1 MTSIP
6 PRPSASTSNTRRARL
21 ARLREEA
28 EPLVAG
34 ERRAALRALLQQPL
48 LTPDGAHAGEFALV
62 RRHREWLATWFA
74 HHANWSLSV
83 TAEVARLRKI
93 PATTTDASRGA
104 MDARSEEPFTR
115 TRYVLLCLA
124 LAALERGDRQITLGR
139 LAEAVTNGLA
149 ADPGFAATGF
159 LWTLDNIA
167 GRRDFVHALRLL
179 LVLGVL
185 RRVQGDEEHF
195 LHDRGSDA
203 LYNVARPVLAVL
215 LACRRSPSLVSAT
228 ELETQLA
235 ALAGEPTQPDTAESQ
250 NRALRSWL
258 VRRLLDDPVLYYR
271 TLPAES
277 RAYLDRQRG
286 FLLPELAEATG
297 LEAEVR
303 AEGIA
308 LADPDGDCTDIGL
321 PEDGT
326 EGHLTL
332 LLATWLAEKLR
343 EARSSPAPLIT
354 AEAVRQQTAR
364 LIRKHRHHWRK
375 EVTQK
380 GAQIWLTQLALG
392 RLAGLALIEREVSGG
407 VVPLPAIGRYALR
420 PGSEL
425 AEATESDSFQLE

>member
-1 MTSIP
+1 
-6 PRPSASTSNTRRARL
+6 
-21 ARLREEA
+21 
-28 EPLVAG
+28 
-34 ERRAALRALLQQPL
+34 
-48 LTPDGAHAGEFALV
+48 
-62 RRHREWLATWFA
+62 
-74 HHANWSLSV
+74 
-83 TAEVARLRKI
+83 
-93 PATTTDASRGA
+93 
-104 MDARSEEPFTR
+104 
-115 TRYVLLCLA
+115 
-124 LAALERGDRQITLGR
+124 
-139 LAEAVTNGLA
+139 
-149 ADPGFAATGF
+149 
-159 LWTLDNIA
+159 
-167 GRRDFVHALRLL
+167 
-179 LVLGVL
+179 
-185 RRVQGDEEHF
+185 
-195 LHDRGSDA
+195 
-203 LYNVARPVLAVL
+203 
-215 LACRRSPSLVSAT
+215 VS
-228 ELETQLA
+228 
-235 ALAGEPTQPDTAESQ
+235 AGEPEAQLVALTDEEAQPDTAEAQ

-343 EARSSPAPLIT
+343 ETRSSPAPLIT

-380 GAQIWLTQLALG
+380 GAETWLTQLALG

-425 AEATESDSFQLE
+425 AEGAESESLQFELR